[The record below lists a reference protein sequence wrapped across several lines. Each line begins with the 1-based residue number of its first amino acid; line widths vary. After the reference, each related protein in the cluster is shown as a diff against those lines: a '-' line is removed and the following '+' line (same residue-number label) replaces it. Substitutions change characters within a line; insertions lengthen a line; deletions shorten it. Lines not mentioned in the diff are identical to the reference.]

1 MNMLELQLLTLIS
14 GVPERQSGPTLLD
27 VSSAVPTQPLAAT
40 MSASPP
46 VRKPRIP

>member
-27 VSSAVPTQPLAAT
+27 VSSAVPQPPAAT
-40 MSASPP
+40 VSASPP